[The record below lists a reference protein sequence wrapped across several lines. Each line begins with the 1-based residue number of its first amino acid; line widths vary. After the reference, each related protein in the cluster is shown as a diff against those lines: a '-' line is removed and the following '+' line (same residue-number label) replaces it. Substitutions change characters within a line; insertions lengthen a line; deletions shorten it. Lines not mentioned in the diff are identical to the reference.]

1 MQIVTF
7 KAAGGI
13 HALPILA
20 VEELTRPVPVTP
32 VPMADRRIAGLMN
45 LRGRG
50 GTVIDLARCFD
61 RAPANE
67 AGPRRMILLETADH
81 LTEEARQLSVRVF
94 REPVALLV
102 GRILE
107 IFPLQPGELRPRPAH
122 VAERFV
128 TGVFRR
134 GDDYVSLIDPM
145 ILIEDILQPQ
155 GTS

>member
-61 RAPANE
+61 RAPAK
-67 AGPRRMILLETADH
+67 
-81 LTEEARQLSVRVF
+81 EARQLSVRVF